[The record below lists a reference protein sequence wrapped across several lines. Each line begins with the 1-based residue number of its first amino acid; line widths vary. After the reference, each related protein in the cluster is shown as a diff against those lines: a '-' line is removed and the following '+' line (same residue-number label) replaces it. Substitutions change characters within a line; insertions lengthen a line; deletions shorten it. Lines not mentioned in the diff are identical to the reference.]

1 MRPLPRGLM
10 GAYAGGSGI
19 GGWLV
24 ATNEEDVS
32 SSGDVL
38 DAFKH
43 GLSGIAE

>member
-1 MRPLPRGLM
+1 MYEADRGSWV
-10 GAYAGGSGI
+10 AGGSGI

-24 ATNEEDVS
+24 AMNEEDVS